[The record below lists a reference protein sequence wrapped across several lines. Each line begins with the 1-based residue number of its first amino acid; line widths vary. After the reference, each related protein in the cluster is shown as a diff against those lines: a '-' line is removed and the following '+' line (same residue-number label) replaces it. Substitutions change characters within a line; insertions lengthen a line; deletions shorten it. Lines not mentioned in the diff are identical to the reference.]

1 MNNNLIQINDTKF
14 SDNLQPCLETNETNE
29 NNLSEENKMI
39 KYFALTTI
47 NIEYFNPNFVYYN
60 MNNFKDSQFIEM
72 TYRSP
77 TIFLEGL
84 MFETPWMQVSKSI
97 YKINKNSNNTQKNDN
112 STNDNST
119 NDNSSN
125 NDKYFI
131 ELSFNGYQDDPELKQ
146 FYNCFNS
153 LDKQCSSFLNK
164 QQKTLMLKNMNE
176 VYCKNIKNYTND
188 KNEKYTYIRVKA
200 NNNLRHIIVNNINH
214 SGPLNKVNIKDS
226 SIKCWIICYGLWRY
240 NNKIGMSWK
249 VVKMNVNQYEDMT
262 KNQYED
268 TTNSNLFMLDEEIEE
283 NIIPNYEIECDIYYQ
298 DTLESCR
305 YYRNINEEDIEIHNN
320 SVQSLGEENMNIFSS
335 PK

>member
-1 MNNNLIQINDTKF
+1 MNNKLIQQNDTKF
-14 SDNLQPCLETNETNE
+14 SDNLQLCLETNENNE
-29 NNLSEENKMI
+29 NDLSEENKMI

-84 MFETPWMQVSKSI
+84 MFETPWMQVPKSI
-97 YKINKNSNNTQKNDN
+97 YKINKNSNNTQKNN
-112 STNDNST
+112 NST

-188 KNEKYTYIRVKA
+188 ENETYTYIRVKA
-200 NNNLRHIIVNNINH
+200 NNNLQHIIVNNINH

-249 VVKMNVNQYEDMT
+249 VVKMNVNQYQDM
-262 KNQYED
+262 
-268 TTNSNLFMLDEEIEE
+268 TNSNLFMLDEEIEE
-283 NIIPNYEIECDIYYQ
+283 NIIPNYEIECDIDYQ

-305 YYRNINEEDIEIHNN
+305 YYRNVNEDDIGPHNN
-320 SVQSLGEENMNIFSS
+320 SIQSLGEENINIFTHE
-335 PK
+335 